1 MCGEVA
7 HPPRALLLSGH
18 LVRCLRGSACTGTPM
33 VHRYMVYLHGMYTG
47 VRVAWWGIPPI
58 CSPSLLAQVA
68 YRVYRHPAHPPRA
81 RHLGLHPPLPL
92 ISPFRRLRGM
102 ADSAPRGALPHTPQ
116 TLSSLIHPPCSALLL
131 SSHLPSGQVAERVSG
146 CSNPCG
152 TGPLSASPLTLASHL
167 PSGRCLSAGGGE
179 GRLGPASTKFCAI
192 CCRKEEK
199 GRFLRKSTSATNVR
213 AGSIRITL

>member
-1 MCGEVA
+1 VWRSGSPSSS
-7 HPPRALLLSGH
+7 PPP
-18 LVRCLRGSACTGTPM
+18 LRSPCQVPERVGMYRHTHGAPVHGVPAWH
-33 VHRYMVYLHGMYTG
+33 VHRASGWHGGVYRLYAHLRY
-47 VRVAWWGIPPI
+47 
-58 CSPSLLAQVA
+58 SL
-68 YRVYRHPAHPPRA
+68 RWHIGVYRHPAHPPRA

-92 ISPFRRLRGM
+92 ISPFRWLRGM

-167 PSGRCLSAGGGE
+167 PSGRCLSAGG
-179 GRLGPASTKFCAI
+179 
-192 CCRKEEK
+192 
-199 GRFLRKSTSATNVR
+199 
-213 AGSIRITL
+213 